1 VASDLPPFS
10 PGDLVH
16 LHSDGCYDG
25 IGIVV
30 ALPRKYTVP
39 QRKSASSHWSVYA
52 FDQNRGLH
60 RIMRYYLM
68 EITPAGDE

>member
-1 VASDLPPFS
+1 
-10 PGDLVH
+10 VH
-16 LHSDGCYDG
+16 LHCEGCYDG

-30 ALPRKYTVP
+30 DLPKPSDRFYN
-39 QRKSASSHWSVYA
+39 VYA
-52 FDQNRGLH
+52 FDGHRKHCH

>member
-1 VASDLPPFS
+1 MNPSV
-10 PGDLVH
+10 GDLVH

-30 ALPRKYTVP
+30 GLPKQSDHCY
-39 QRKSASSHWSVYA
+39 KVYA
-52 FDQNRGLH
+52 FDGHRKQCH

-68 EITPAGDE
+68 EITPARDE

>member
-30 ALPRKYTVP
+30 QQTKLNTGSYWK
-39 QRKSASSHWSVYA
+39 VYA

-68 EITPAGDE
+68 EITPVGDE

>member
-1 VASDLPPFS
+1 MASDLPPFS

-16 LHSDGCYDG
+16 LHCEGCYDG

-30 ALPRKYTVP
+30 DLPKPSDRFYN
-39 QRKSASSHWSVYA
+39 VYA
-52 FDQNRGLH
+52 FDGHRKHCH